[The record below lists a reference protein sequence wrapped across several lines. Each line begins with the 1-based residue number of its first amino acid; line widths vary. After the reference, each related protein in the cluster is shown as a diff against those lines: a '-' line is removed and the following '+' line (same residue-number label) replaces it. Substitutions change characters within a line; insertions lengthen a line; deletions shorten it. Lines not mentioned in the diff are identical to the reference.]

1 MNEPSSQI
9 YLAQQPILD
18 RDQQLVAYEL
28 LFRNAAEGFAR
39 ITDDFLAS
47 VQVILN
53 TLSQFGLDQVLGD
66 RRGFINVN
74 AALLLDDTLELLPPH
89 QIVLELL
96 ETIEPTPEI
105 VARCRALRE
114 RGFTLALDDFVYDA
128 RYEPLLEVVDI
139 IKFDLLLAG
148 DEKTL
153 AAAVRRLD
161 VGRLALLAEKVETQQ
176 QFELSRELGF
186 SLFQGYYF
194 ARPALISGRRIAPR
208 YLLLLRLINL
218 LLARAEFPDIEDH
231 LKQDPNLAISL
242 LRLANSAAV
251 GSRVPVQSLRQ
262 ALVVLGYRQ
271 TLRWVQLFLYAGES
285 GHQPVTPLMTLAATR
300 GRFLELLAA
309 QSPLLRADADHAF
322 VVGVLSL
329 LDALLGAPME
339 EVLRSISLTE
349 DIQAA
354 LRDRAGP
361 LGTALTLAEA
371 FERDD
376 LPAILQ
382 GARVLGDPPEIVLP
396 LRIEASY
403 WAREVQ
409 KCCV

>member
-1 MNEPSSQI
+1 MNEASSQI
-9 YLAQQPILD
+9 FLAQQPILD
-18 RDQQLVAYEL
+18 RNQQLVAYEL
-28 LFRNAAEGFAR
+28 LFRNTAEGFAR

-47 VQVILN
+47 AQVILN
-53 TLSQFGLDQVLGD
+53 ALSQFGLDQVLGD
-66 RRGFINVN
+66 RQGFINVN
-74 AALLLDDTLELLPPH
+74 AALLLDDTLELLPPQ

-105 VARCRALRE
+105 IARCRVLRE

-128 RYEPLLEVVDI
+128 RFRPLLEVVDI

-161 VGRLALLAEKVETQQ
+161 ASRLTLLAEKVETQQ
-176 QFELSRELGF
+176 QFEFGRQLGF

-208 YLLLLRLINL
+208 FLLLLRLINL
-218 LLARAEFPDIEDH
+218 LLAGAEFQDIEDQ

-242 LRLANSAAV
+242 LRLANSAAIGV
-251 GSRVPVQSLRQ
+251 RVPVQSLRQ

-285 GHQPVTPLMTLAATR
+285 KHQPVTPLMTLAATR

-329 LDALLGAPME
+329 LDALLGVPME
-339 EVLRSISLTE
+339 EVLRSITLTE
-349 DIQAA
+349 DILAA
-354 LRDRAGP
+354 LRERAGP
-361 LGTALTLAEA
+361 LGTALKLVEAIEQDDPSAIHQSALALATPLE
-371 FERDD
+371 
-376 LPAILQ
+376 
-382 GARVLGDPPEIVLP
+382 VVLP
-396 LRIEASY
+396 LRVKASH
-403 WAREVQ
+403 WAREVE